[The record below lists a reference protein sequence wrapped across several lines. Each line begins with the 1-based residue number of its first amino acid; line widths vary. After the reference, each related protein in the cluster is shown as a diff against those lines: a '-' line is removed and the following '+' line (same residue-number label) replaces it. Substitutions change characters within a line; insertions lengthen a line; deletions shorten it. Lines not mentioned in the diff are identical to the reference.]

1 VRASRRMT
9 SWLTSGHAAR
19 ASSAA
24 DVASLYFFCS
34 EPLPMIDCVTV
45 GEPV

>member
-9 SWLTSGHAAR
+9 AWLTAGHAAW
-19 ASSAA
+19 SSFAA

-34 EPLPMIDCVTV
+34 EPLPMIDCMTV